1 LTGKYDHQIN
11 KYRHRFFE
19 EKFKNLNIN
28 FPEGP
33 YLVKISEAKII
44 KMNQLNSMFQ
54 FHKSHSTRAIQ
65 QLADNGFILKEI
77 DPEDQRGYILS
88 ITPEG
93 SDMAMKVIQVLNEWE
108 TLITS
113 VISEEEKVVI
123 ENIQKKIYIKVLE
136 YFEEDQLDEKNL

>member
-1 LTGKYDHQIN
+1 MTGKYDHQIS

-19 EKFKNLNIN
+19 EKFKDMNIN

-33 YLVKISEAKII
+33 YLVKIYEAKII

-65 QLADNGFILKEI
+65 HLTDHGFILKET
-77 DPEDQRGYILS
+77 DPEDQRGYVLS
-88 ITPEG
+88 ITEKG
-93 SDMAMKVIQVLNEWE
+93 KELAIKVVQVINEWE

-113 VISEEEKVVI
+113 VITEEEKAVI
-123 ENIQKKIYIKVLE
+123 DRIQVKIYNKVVE
-136 YFEEDQLDEKNL
+136 YFGED